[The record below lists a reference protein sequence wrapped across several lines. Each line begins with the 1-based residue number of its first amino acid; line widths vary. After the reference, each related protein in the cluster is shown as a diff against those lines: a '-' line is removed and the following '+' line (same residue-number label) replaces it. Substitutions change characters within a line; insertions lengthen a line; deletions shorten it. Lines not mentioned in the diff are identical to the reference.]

1 MSLDVIICRN
11 ISFVGCIL
19 IVAVTELNKILRSL
33 FIALQWRRR
42 CISSSISFNSHLVHI
57 RWFIGVIGLLY
68 RPLSIFRSCELIWYL
83 PIACSVKVAETY
95 SEFKSIKFNYKKQ
108 FYPTADI
115 ITTNNDV
122 ETCVYYYTLVSIIS

>member
-68 RPLSIFRSCELIWYL
+68 RPLSIFRSCELIRYL
-83 PIACSVKVAETY
+83 AIDVMRWLPLVCKIMVQHRNTFLLMHMCAAY
-95 SEFKSIKFNYKKQ
+95 SNSQYLFS
-108 FYPTADI
+108 TA
-115 ITTNNDV
+115 V
-122 ETCVYYYTLVSIIS
+122 